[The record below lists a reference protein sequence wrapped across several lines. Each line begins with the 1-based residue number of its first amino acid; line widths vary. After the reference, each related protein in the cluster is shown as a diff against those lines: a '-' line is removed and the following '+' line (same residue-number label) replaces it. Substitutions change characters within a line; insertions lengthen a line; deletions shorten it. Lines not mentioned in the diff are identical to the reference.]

1 MYGQKRNI
9 TYIED
14 LPELE
19 DLELGGSHNKNNM
32 IPQKYQKFIR
42 PSGALPPPPQSGMGT
57 NQAQSSYHTMSPP
70 PHHGH
75 HMPTPQQHIPHLKR
89 NMISPEM
96 SHSHNRDFR
105 EGFSNNQPTCLEI
118 AKHIENCPICSK
130 FYKRDNSLYI
140 IAIIILSIICIL
152 LLKKVLNL

>member
-19 DLELGGSHNKNNM
+19 DLELGGSQNQHTM

-42 PSGALPPPPQSGMGT
+42 PSGATPPPLQSGMST
-57 NQAQSSYHTMSPP
+57 QPQQAYPPRMSPP
-70 PHHGH
+70 SE
-75 HMPTPQQHIPHLKR
+75 HMMPRPSQQQIPHLKR
-89 NMISPEM
+89 NMTGPEM
-96 SHSHNRDFR
+96 SHNRDFH
-105 EGFSNNQPTCLEI
+105 EGFSNQPTCLEI
-118 AKHIENCPICSK
+118 ARHVENCPICSK